1 MWLHK
6 SGMLAVAGKV
16 AVGKAV
22 MCRLVVCTLAV
33 DVAVMGQP
41 LNWQNYP
48 LSFHMLRQDDICTSG
63 GCCAKS

>member
-22 MCRLVVCTLAV
+22 TCSLVVCTLAV

-41 LNWQNYP
+41 YWQK
-48 LSFHMLRQDDICTSG
+48 LSFLLPHVK
-63 GCCAKS
+63 A